1 MRVLYRYKLY
11 WAPTGQ
17 CIAENVLAPN
27 ERAAI
32 RLASYPYRAAYLGE
46 IYAVK
51 QPDRLRD

>member
-1 MRVLYRYKLY
+1 MRVLYTYKLY

-17 CIAENVLAPN
+17 RIAENVLAPN

-32 RLASYPYRAAYLGE
+32 RFAPYPYRAYLGE

-51 QPDRLRD
+51 QLDRLRD